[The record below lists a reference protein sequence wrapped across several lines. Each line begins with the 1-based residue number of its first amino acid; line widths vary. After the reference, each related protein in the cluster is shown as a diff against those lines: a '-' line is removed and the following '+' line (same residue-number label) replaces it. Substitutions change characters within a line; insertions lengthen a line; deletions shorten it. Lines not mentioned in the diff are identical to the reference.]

1 MTSRR
6 TFLTALA
13 AGAGAVALRAH
24 SAAATEI
31 EITTGLN
38 GPVGLQLW
46 SLRNYL
52 PNDFAATLGKIR
64 AMGFRE
70 VEGAGLDKR
79 TVAEFRAGLDAAGLR
94 CQSAHMPY
102 ERLRDKAPDAFAEA
116 RAMGASWVVCRLD

>member
-24 SAAATEI
+24 SAAI
-31 EITTGLN
+31 EIRTDLN

-52 PNDFAATLGKIR
+52 PKDFAATLGKIR

-116 RAMGASWVVCRLD
+116 RTMGASWVVCP

>member
-94 CQSAHMPY
+94 CQSAHMPVRAAPRQSAG
-102 ERLRDKAPDAFAEA
+102 RLRRSQGD
-116 RAMGASWVVCRLD
+116 GRLVGRLSLD